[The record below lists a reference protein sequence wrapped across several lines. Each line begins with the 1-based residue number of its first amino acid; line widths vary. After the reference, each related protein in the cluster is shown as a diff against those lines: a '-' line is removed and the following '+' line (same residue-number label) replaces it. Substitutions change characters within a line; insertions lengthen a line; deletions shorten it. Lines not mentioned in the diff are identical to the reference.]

1 MSVKIEKVVTNRFE
15 MEYFKFGE
23 GEKKAVIISGLSV
36 KSIMGSAESVV
47 SAYKAMQKDY
57 TVYVF
62 DRRRNCPDNY
72 TIYDMADDT
81 AEAFDCLGI
90 KNAYV
95 FGVSQGGMIAQCIA
109 VKRPDL
115 VCKLALCSTVPR
127 ITQENYDVIKSW
139 IEIAERRDES
149 ALNKRIFES
158 IFSESFCE
166 KFGDFALQ
174 MMSGVSEYDFNRFII
189 LARGCSGF
197 DVYNEL
203 ESIKCPVYVVGTKA
217 DKVFDVNYSVLI
229 AEKTKAELYLYDDYG
244 HAVYDEAPDFTDRLI
259 KFFESD

>member
-1 MSVKIEKVVTNRFE
+1 MSVKVEKVITDKFE
-15 MEYFKFGE
+15 MNYFKFGE
-23 GEKKAVIISGLSV
+23 GEKKAVILSGLSV
-36 KSIMGSAESVV
+36 KSIMGSADSVA
-47 SAYKAMQKDY
+47 SAYKALKNDY

-90 KNAYV
+90 KKAYV
-95 FGVSQGGMIAQCIA
+95 FGVSQGGMIAQCI
-109 VKRPDL
+109 VLKRPDL

-127 ITQENYDVIKSW
+127 ITEDNNGVIKSW

-149 ALNKRIFES
+149 ALNKSIFET

-166 KFGDFALQ
+166 KFADFALQ

-189 LARGCSGF
+189 LAKGCYGF

-203 ESIKCPVYVVGTKA
+203 ERIKCPVYVVGTKA

-229 AEKTKAELYLYDDYG
+229 AEKTKAKLYLYDDYG
-244 HAVYDEAPDFTDRLI
+244 HAVYDEAPDFTDRLSA
-259 KFFESD
+259 FFESD